1 LSAAPGIDDA
11 KSHYPGEGTL
21 STQTQREDLIEV
33 EEKYQVATYKKFPF
47 VIERGE
53 DVWVYTTTGERYLD
67 LYGGH
72 AVVSTGHSHPRIV
85 QAISEQA
92 ARLIFYSNLVYNDAR
107 ARAAK
112 KLVETAPEPLTKA
125 FFVNSGTEANENAMK
140 IARMLTERLKIIS
153 FDGGFHG
160 RTPGSVSATGLAKY
174 RHNVSP
180 LLEGHVYADFGSVAS
195 VETLLDEETAA
206 VILEPIQSMG
216 GVRMAE
222 PQFYEALRE
231 MCDQAGAMLIYDEVQ
246 TGMGRT
252 GDFYFAG
259 RFGVV
264 PDMVA
269 LAKGIASGVPMGA
282 VLMTDAIA
290 GEIKNGD
297 LGTTFGGG
305 PLACVALET
314 TVDVIRDERLLEN
327 VRENSEYM
335 FAELRKMLLVEEV
348 RGLGY
353 LIGIKFPDGTA
364 KHIQQALLEKK
375 IITGLS
381 EDPSVLRLLPPL
393 TLKRPEIE
401 LFLEELSVIAPGW

>member
-1 LSAAPGIDDA
+1 MTTQSQL
-11 KSHYPGEGTL
+11 EG
-21 STQTQREDLIEV
+21 LIV
-33 EEKYQVATYKKFPF
+33 IEEQYQVATYKKFPF
-47 VIERGE
+47 VIERGA

-85 QAISEQA
+85 RAISEQA
-92 ARLIFYSNLVYNDAR
+92 GRLIFYSNLVYNDAR
-107 ARAAK
+107 AHAAK
-112 KLVETAPEPLTKA
+112 KLVEIAPEPLTKV

-140 IARMLTERLKIIS
+140 IARMLTGRPKIIS
-153 FDGGFHG
+153 FEGGFHG

-174 RHNVSP
+174 RENVSP
-180 LLEGHVYADFGSVAS
+180 LLEGHVYAAFGNIDSVD
-195 VETLLDEETAA
+195 TLLDEATAA

-222 PQFYEALRE
+222 PQFYQALRE
-231 MCDQAGAMLIYDEVQ
+231 KCDQANAMLIYDEVQ

-252 GDFYFAG
+252 GEHFFAG

-269 LAKGIASGVPMGA
+269 IAKGIASGVPMGA

-290 GEIKNGD
+290 GEIKTGD

-305 PLACVALET
+305 PLACAALEA

-327 VRENSEYM
+327 VRENSEYLFGELGKM
-335 FAELRKMLLVEEV
+335 FLVEEV

-353 LIGIKFPDGTA
+353 LIGIKFPGGTA
-364 KHIQQALLEKK
+364 KAVQQTLLERK
-375 IITGLS
+375 ILTGLS

-393 TLKRPEIE
+393 TLKRAEID
-401 LFLEELSVIAPGW
+401 LFLDEMGRIALG

>member
-1 LSAAPGIDDA
+1 MTSKPQQQSILV
-11 KSHYPGEGTL
+11 
-21 STQTQREDLIEV
+21 IE
-33 EEKYQVATYKKFPF
+33 EQYQVATYKKFPF

-53 DVWVYTTTGERYLD
+53 DVWVYTTDGERYLD

-85 QAISEQA
+85 RAISDQA
-92 ARLIFYSNLVYNDAR
+92 SRVIFYSNLVYNDAR

-112 KLVETAPEPLTKA
+112 KMVEIAPEPLTKV

-140 IARMLTERLKIIS
+140 IARMLTARTKIIS
-153 FDGGFHG
+153 FEGGFHG
-160 RTPGSVSATGLAKY
+160 RTPGSVSATGLPKY
-174 RHNVSP
+174 RENVSP
-180 LLEGHVYADFGSVAS
+180 LLEGHVYAVFGDIDSVKS
-195 VETLLDEETAA
+195 LLDDETAA

-216 GVRMAE
+216 GVRMADAE
-222 PQFYEALRE
+222 FYRSLRE
-231 MCDQAGAMLIYDEVQ
+231 MCDDVGAMLIYDEVQ

-252 GDFYFAG
+252 GEFFFGG
-259 RFGVV
+259 RFDVV
-264 PDMVA
+264 PDMIA

-305 PLACVALET
+305 PLACAALEA

-327 VRENSEYM
+327 VRDNSEYLQT
-335 FAELRKMLLVEEV
+335 ELGRLEFVEEA

-353 LIGIKFPDGTA
+353 LIGIKFKGGAA
-364 KHIQQALLEKK
+364 KRYQQALLDQK

-381 EDPSVLRLLPPL
+381 EDPAVMRLLPPL
-393 TLKRPEIE
+393 TLK
-401 LFLEELSVIAPGW
+401 